1 VSRRFRIPTSIVAT
15 ALLLAGNLACS
26 DEANGIVLGLYKYQ
40 ENFFDEVLARCN
52 DAAAG
57 RYTIELHVLPRA
69 ANGQREQLVRR
80 LAARDETMDIL
91 GLDVTWVAEFAE
103 AGWILPWT
111 DADSIA
117 AVEDMLPGP
126 LATMTW
132 QDTVYAVAANTN
144 VQLLWYR
151 TDLVPEPP
159 STWDE
164 MLDMADSLAAA
175 GAPHVVAFTGAQY
188 EGLVVG
194 FNTLLESYG
203 GALLSKDGRR
213 SAVDEN
219 TVRALA
225 LLKRF
230 ATSSASSPALGN
242 SHEAEA
248 QAQME
253 NGYAA
258 FELNWPYV
266 WAAMRANNPAMMDV
280 FAFTNYPAVVP
291 GRPARVTT
299 GGLDYAVG
307 AYSRQPELAREAILC
322 LRSRE
327 NQKFMTLNNG
337 TPPTFR
343 SLYDDPSL
351 KAAYP
356 MLDII
361 QDQLD
366 RAVARPKTPFYQNVS
381 TVVADVLS
389 PLDGIEP
396 RATAR
401 ELDER
406 IQAALESRGLLP

>member
-1 VSRRFRIPTSIVAT
+1 MSRRLRIPTWTVAT
-15 ALLLAGNLACS
+15 ALVLAANLACS
-26 DEANGIVLGLYKYQ
+26 DKADGIVLGLYKYQ

-69 ANGQREQLVRR
+69 ADGQREQLVRR

-175 GAPHVVAFTGAQY
+175 GAPHVIAFTGAQY

-203 GALLSKDGRR
+203 GTLLSEDGRR

-307 AYSRQPELAREAILC
+307 AYSRQPELVREAILC

-381 TVVADVLS
+381 TVIADVLS

-401 ELDER
+401 ELDAR

>member
-1 VSRRFRIPTSIVAT
+1 MPA
-15 ALLLAGNLACS
+15 ALLVAVAACTPAP
-26 DEANGIVLGLYKYQ
+26 EGVVLNLYKYQ
-40 ENFFDEVLARCN
+40 ENFFDEVVARCN
-52 DAAAG
+52 AAAAG
-57 RYTIELHVLPRA
+57 RYTIVLNVLPRA
-69 ANGQREQLVRR
+69 ADGQREQLVRR
-80 LAARDETMDIL
+80 LAAHDETMDIL
-91 GLDVTWVAEFAE
+91 GLDVTWIAEFAE

-111 DADSIA
+111 AEDSIA

-151 TDLVPEPP
+151 EDLVPRPP
-159 STWDE
+159 ETWTE
-164 MLDMADSLAAA
+164 MLAMAEALEAA
-175 GAPHVVAFTGAQY
+175 GEPHVIAFTGAQY

-194 FNTLLESYG
+194 FNTLLASYG
-203 GALLSKDGRR
+203 GSLLTEDGTR
-213 SAVDEN
+213 ATVDEN

-230 ATSSASSPALGN
+230 ATSDGASEALSN

-266 WAAMRANNPAMMDV
+266 WAAMKQNNPDMAEV
-280 FAFTNYPAVVP
+280 FAFTHYPSVVP

-299 GGLDYAVG
+299 GGLDYAVS
-307 AYSRQPELAREAILC
+307 AYSRHAELAREAILC

-337 TPPTFR
+337 TPPTYR
-343 SLYDDPSL
+343 SLYQDPEL
-351 KAAYP
+351 EAAYP
-356 MLDII
+356 MLDVIET
-361 QDQLD
+361 QLEH
-366 RAVARPKTPFYQNVS
+366 AVSRPKTPFYQNVS
-381 TVVADVLS
+381 TVVSAALS
-389 PLDGIEP
+389 PPSEIEP
-396 RATAR
+396 REVAR
-401 ELDER
+401 ELEER
-406 IQAALESRGLLP
+406 IQAALESRGVLP